1 LQVQKLV
8 TVFMSEKCEV
18 LKFLVRT
25 YFLGVASF
33 SDHFRFLRRFRFL
46 FCSEISTNV
55 IIFQI
60 VTVKNLTFNLEEEM
74 LCKVLKFAGITR
86 SDEELERIDET
97 AYEAQ
102 HALIMSTTTAKR
114 YYFGTLKLVL
124 SQVISHLN
132 VFKLVPN
139 QVISHYYCN

>member
-1 LQVQKLV
+1 
-8 TVFMSEKCEV
+8 
-18 LKFLVRT
+18 
-25 YFLGVASF
+25 
-33 SDHFRFLRRFRFL
+33 
-46 FCSEISTNV
+46 
-55 IIFQI
+55 
-60 VTVKNLTFNLEEEM
+60 VKNLTFNLEEEM

>member
-1 LQVQKLV
+1 
-8 TVFMSEKCEV
+8 
-18 LKFLVRT
+18 
-25 YFLGVASF
+25 
-33 SDHFRFLRRFRFL
+33 
-46 FCSEISTNV
+46 
-55 IIFQI
+55 
-60 VTVKNLTFNLEEEM
+60 VKNLTFNLEEEM

-124 SQVISHLN
+124 SQVISRLN
-132 VFKLVPN
+132 VLKLVPN
-139 QVISHYYCN
+139 QVICYFSLLL